1 GLPAGGLGCD
11 IIVELQTAD
20 VGGTNDATSG
30 SDYTLSVTSVT
41 FLSGMTINGDTQC
54 AEIQIVDD
62 DIYEEDEVFL
72 VSIST
77 VTPSSAAMIGT

>member
-1 GLPAGGLGCD
+1 M
-11 IIVELQTAD
+11 
-20 VGGTNDATSG
+20 
-30 SDYTLSVTSVT
+30 T
-41 FLSGMTINGDTQC
+41 FLSGTTINGDTQC

-77 VTPSSAAMIGT
+77 VMPSSAAMIGTLSSIANTIQDNQGMS